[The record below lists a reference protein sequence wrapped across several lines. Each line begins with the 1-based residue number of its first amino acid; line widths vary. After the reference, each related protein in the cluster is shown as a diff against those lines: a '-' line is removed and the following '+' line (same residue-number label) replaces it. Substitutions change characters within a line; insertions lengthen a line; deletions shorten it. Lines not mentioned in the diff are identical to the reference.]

1 MDVWFK
7 NTRPNIIYLK
17 LIDEIFALI
26 HKSIP
31 SDQTEQQDVV
41 KMLDIVIPT
50 NLPKLVEEF
59 DPATGVWRKLQDLE
73 AARSSA
79 GVAVTQD
86 GLLLVL
92 GGQSHVEPYRA
103 IVDQLLAFIVIHPV
117 Q

>member
-59 DPATGVWRKLQDLE
+59 DKLNDRYKSQYTKY
-73 AARSSA
+73 SN
-79 GVAVTQD
+79 
-86 GLLLVL
+86 
-92 GGQSHVEPYRA
+92 VE
-103 IVDQLLAFIVIHPV
+103 
-117 Q
+117 